1 MTTPKRPGSADLVGL
16 FVGAPLALIGIVLLV
31 DAASTPTAVLGAA
44 VLVSGTML
52 VCTALLSRGL
62 RRER

>member
-1 MTTPKRPGSADLVGL
+1 MGL
-16 FVGAPLALIGIVLLV
+16 LVGAPLALIGIVLLV
-31 DAASTPTAVLGAA
+31 SAGSTPTAVRGAA

-52 VCTALLSRGL
+52 VCTALLIRGL

>member
-16 FVGAPLALIGIVLLV
+16 LAGAPLALIGIVLLV
-31 DAASTPTAVLGAA
+31 SAGSTRTAVLGAA
-44 VLVSGTML
+44 VLVSATML
-52 VCTALLSRGL
+52 VCTALLIRGL

>member
-1 MTTPKRPGSADLVGL
+1 MTDPQSQGSSDLVGL
-16 FVGAPLALIGIVLLV
+16 LVGAPLALIGIVLLV
-31 DAASTPTAVLGAA
+31 AAGSATTAIVGAA

-52 VCTALLSRGL
+52 VCTALLIRGL

>member
-1 MTTPKRPGSADLVGL
+1 MTTPKPQGSADLVGL
-16 FVGAPLALIGIVLLV
+16 LVGAPLALIGIVLLV
-31 DAASTPTAVLGAA
+31 SAGSTPTAVLGAA

-52 VCTALLSRGL
+52 VCTALLIRGL

>member
-1 MTTPKRPGSADLVGL
+1 MTTPKPQGSADLVGL
-16 FVGAPLALIGIVLLV
+16 LVGAPLALIGIVLLV
-31 DAASTPTAVLGAA
+31 AAGRTPTAVLGGA

-52 VCTALLSRGL
+52 VCTAPLIRGL